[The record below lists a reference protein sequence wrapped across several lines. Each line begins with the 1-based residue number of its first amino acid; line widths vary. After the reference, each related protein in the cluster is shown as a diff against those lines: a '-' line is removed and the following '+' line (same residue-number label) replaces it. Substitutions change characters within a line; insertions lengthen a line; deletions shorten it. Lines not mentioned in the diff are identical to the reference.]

1 MDWVTLTANQ
11 LLLSTISKTSKKLL
25 LIPKSP
31 NKLRWR
37 LKKQKQNHYHPKPP
51 MMILW
56 SQHTI
61 WGEVR
66 ETASQPANQSTPIHV
81 RCIAISVFCKFTII
95 IPATRRQQQCHYNMY
110 GAVSKAPLLWCFIYK
125 TRLTTLF
132 LLYTFVVDRMKV
144 LLWLLCLPQLKSYA
158 YVDHFNMI

>member
-25 LIPKSP
+25 LIPESP

-37 LKKQKQNHYHPKPP
+37 LKKQKHNHYHPKPP

-66 ETASQPANQSTPIHV
+66 ETASQPINPHSCTVYSNFCLLQIYHHYPRYQTATAMPLQYVRSRVESSPFVMFYLQNSTNHSLSSIH
-81 RCIAISVFCKFTII
+81 
-95 IPATRRQQQCHYNMY
+95 
-110 GAVSKAPLLWCFIYK
+110 
-125 TRLTTLF
+125 
-132 LLYTFVVDRMKV
+132 TFVVERMKV
-144 LLWLLCLPQLKSYA
+144 LWLLCLPQLQSSYA